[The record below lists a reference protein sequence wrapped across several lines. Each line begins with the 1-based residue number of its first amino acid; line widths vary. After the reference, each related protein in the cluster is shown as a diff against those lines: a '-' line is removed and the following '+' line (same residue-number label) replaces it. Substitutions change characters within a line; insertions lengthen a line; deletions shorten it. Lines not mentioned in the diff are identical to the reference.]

1 MILFKTLLL
10 NGNRLSNEHSLEGLK
25 NLQSLETL
33 SLADSQLET
42 LPESFK
48 ELQSLKKLSLEDNS
62 RFDLTMQVK
71 LVSISSLVHAE
82 IRELEDIDVLKEL
95 LQLRELNLR
104 GNPVCQLNDC
114 HKFIKTNLPK
124 VDLLY

>member
-1 MILFKTLLL
+1 MILFKILLL

-25 NLQSLETL
+25 NLRSLETL

-62 RFDLTMQVK
+62 RFDA
-71 LVSISSLVHAE
+71 S
-82 IRELEDIDVLKEL
+82 
-95 LQLRELNLR
+95 
-104 GNPVCQLNDC
+104 
-114 HKFIKTNLPK
+114 
-124 VDLLY
+124 